1 MENSQKYQF
10 LYKNFLLHLI
20 ITYIGRQN
28 NTEINKDLRGKKN
41 FLIPPKRLYF
51 LINRRYNKEKQKKK
65 GTYL

>member
-1 MENSQKYQF
+1 MENSRKYKF

-28 NTEINKDLRGKKN
+28 NTEINKDLRGKK
-41 FLIPPKRLYF
+41 FLNPAKTFELH
-51 LINRRYNKEKQKKK
+51 NDRRYNKEKQKKK